1 MTDSSNPQ
9 ALAIDSQ
16 HVLKQFARRDDQAT
30 EFLYGEIAN
39 RLFDRLRLIRL
50 SPKAILDAG
59 CGTGLRTAALR
70 ERYPEA
76 HLVSLDHQAK
86 RLEQLRG
93 KHGQNK
99 FGQWLNRW
107 RKQGK
112 HDIVCADLAQ
122 TGLPAESIDLVWSNL
137 AIHWHPR
144 PHDVLREWAR
154 VLRSGGLTFFSGFG
168 PATGIELRQALTRAH
183 LSSATL
189 PLVDM
194 HDLGDLMVQNGFAD
208 PVMDQETI
216 RLTYSNAE
224 TLLRDAWLLGGNPN
238 PERRA
243 ALAGRQWRA
252 RLLQALEA
260 GRTTQGELTLT
271 VEVAYGHAWR
281 SSVNRRA
288 GETAIRLDAIGR
300 RSGQSL

>member
-1 MTDSSNPQ
+1 
-9 ALAIDSQ
+9 
-16 HVLKQFARRDDQAT
+16 
-30 EFLYGEIAN
+30 
-39 RLFDRLRLIRL
+39 
-50 SPKAILDAG
+50 
-59 CGTGLRTAALR
+59 
-70 ERYPEA
+70 
-76 HLVSLDHQAK
+76 
-86 RLEQLRG
+86 
-93 KHGQNK
+93 
-99 FGQWLNRW
+99 
-107 RKQGK
+107 
-112 HDIVCADLAQ
+112 
-122 TGLPAESIDLVWSNL
+122 
-137 AIHWHPR
+137 
-144 PHDVLREWAR
+144 
-154 VLRSGGLTFFSGFG
+154 
-168 PATGIELRQALTRAH
+168 
-183 LSSATL
+183 
-189 PLVDM
+189 M